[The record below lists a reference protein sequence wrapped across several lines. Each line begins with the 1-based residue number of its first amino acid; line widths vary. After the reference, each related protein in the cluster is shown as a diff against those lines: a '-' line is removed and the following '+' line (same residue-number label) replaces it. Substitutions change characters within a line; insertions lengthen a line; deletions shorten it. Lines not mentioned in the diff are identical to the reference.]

1 MIQYYLDTSAWMDG
15 WIRDYPPDVF
25 PSIWEL
31 LDEEIEKDVIK
42 ASEEVY
48 VEIKRKDDGLRRWI
62 KDRKKVLIPLEEHI
76 Q

>member
-31 LDEEIEKDVIK
+31 IDEEIEKGVIK

-48 VEIKRKDDGLRRWI
+48 VEIEKKMTDSTAGLKIEKRF
-62 KDRKKVLIPLEEHI
+62 
-76 Q
+76 